1 MDGRNIAGSGRICN
15 HGFVEFVL
23 IMSDDDGDHKVT
35 RRTERRRG
43 PSTYTLSFSGIIAV
57 AGLVA
62 SGVATY
68 NTLQNDIAT
77 LKRGELYQE
86 RTNERLEEENK
97 SMRAEQRETLK
108 EFNDKLDRI
117 IEKWTRGRKP

>member
-1 MDGRNIAGSGRICN
+1 MDRSNIAGCGRVRN
-15 HGFVEFVL
+15 SFMGFVL
-23 IMSDDDGDHKVT
+23 IMAEDEGDQEIANRV
-35 RRTERRRG
+35 ERRRG
-43 PSTYTLSFSGIIAV
+43 PSTYTLSFGGIIAV

-68 NTLQNDIAT
+68 NTVQNDIAT

-86 RTNERLEEENK
+86 RTNERLDEELK
-97 SMRAEQRETLK
+97 SVKAEQRETMK

-117 IEKWTRGRKP
+117 IEKWARGRKA

>member
-1 MDGRNIAGSGRICN
+1 MDRSNIAGCGRVRN
-15 HGFVEFVL
+15 SFMGFVL
-23 IMSDDDGDHKVT
+23 IMAEDEGDQEIANRV
-35 RRTERRRG
+35 ERRRG
-43 PSTYTLSFSGIIAV
+43 PSTYTLSFGGIIAV

-68 NTLQNDIAT
+68 NTVQNDIAT

-86 RTNERLEEENK
+86 RTNERLDEELK
-97 SMRAEQRETLK
+97 SVRAEQRETMK

-117 IEKWTRGRKP
+117 IEKWARGRKA

>member
-1 MDGRNIAGSGRICN
+1 MA
-15 HGFVEFVL
+15 
-23 IMSDDDGDHKVT
+23 DDDADHKVA

-68 NTLQNDIAT
+68 NALQNDIAT

-86 RTNERLEEENK
+86 RTNERLDEEIK
-97 SMRAEQRETLK
+97 SMRVEQRETLK

-117 IEKWTRGRKP
+117 IEKWARGRKP

>member
-1 MDGRNIAGSGRICN
+1 MADD
-15 HGFVEFVL
+15 
-23 IMSDDDGDHKVT
+23 MSDDDGDHKVA

-43 PSTYTLSFSGIIAV
+43 PSTYTLSFGGIIAV

-86 RTNERLEEENK
+86 RTNERLDDEIK